1 MSCYMVKIAY
11 NMICSRIHER
21 ILQIS
26 MIRFIDSIKAGCEF
40 EIGKAKRDDS
50 DASHFWVN
58 IRTNIQ

>member
-1 MSCYMVKIAY
+1 
-11 NMICSRIHER
+11 MIYSRIHER

-26 MIRFIDSIKAGCEF
+26 MIRFIDSIKAGREF

-50 DASHFWVN
+50 DASLFWVN

>member
-1 MSCYMVKIAY
+1 
-11 NMICSRIHER
+11 MIYSRIHER

-26 MIRFIDSIKAGCEF
+26 MIRFIDSIKTGREF

-50 DASHFWVN
+50 DASLFWVN